1 LREDASRL
9 VILSFDKRTHVMKA
23 LATLSKFLGC
33 YDRWK
38 KIVEKYQLRWTDNS
52 KGAGPS
58 SKGLEIFHNIYSKNN
73 YQDMIVQLKD
83 ACRKLD
89 EKYSYAL
96 LYCTLTGLRPAEAC
110 SSIRLLKERRD
121 EYLSEDK
128 KVMEH
133 FRFPEVFM
141 RRTKNAYISIMS
153 DKIAEIVDSLESLSY
168 NSIRLAL
175 RRQNLKMNMSI
186 CRKIYATYLRTEGI
200 EQEIIDLLQGRIP
213 KSVFV
218 RHYYRP
224 DSSKFDEIREK
235 LTRLH
240 DLLVN

>member
-1 LREDASRL
+1 
-9 VILSFDKRTHVMKA
+9 M
-23 LATLSKFLGC
+23 
-33 YDRWK
+33 
-38 KIVEKYQLRWTDNS
+38 VE
-52 KGAGPS
+52 
-58 SKGLEIFHNIYSKNN
+58 
-73 YQDMIVQLKD
+73 QLKT
-83 ACRKLD
+83 ACSKLD
-89 EKYSYAL
+89 KKYSSVL
-96 LYCTLTGLRPAEAC
+96 IYCTLTGLRPAEAC
-110 SSIRLLKERRD
+110 VSIKLLKERK
-121 EYLSEDK
+121 EGYLTNDN
-128 KVMEH
+128 KVLEH
-133 FRFPEVFM
+133 FKFPEVFM

-224 DSSKFDEIREK
+224 DLSKFDEIREK
-235 LTRLH
+235 LVKLH
-240 DLLVN
+240 DLIVI

>member
-1 LREDASRL
+1 
-9 VILSFDKRTHVMKA
+9 MKA
-23 LATLSKFLGC
+23 LATLSKFLGW

-38 KIVEKYQLRWTDNS
+38 KIVERYQLRWSDN
-52 KGAGPS
+52 GEGTGPS
-58 SKGLEIFHNIYSKNN
+58 SKGLKIFHNIYSKNN

-83 ACRKLD
+83 ACGRLD
-89 EKYSYAL
+89 EKYSSVL

-121 EYLSEDK
+121 EYLSKDK

-133 FRFPEVFM
+133 FKFPEVFIKK
-141 RRTKNAYISIMS
+141 TKNAYISIVFE
-153 DKIAEIVDSLESLSY
+153 KLVDVIDNTIPISY
-168 NSIRLAL
+168 NSIRLTL
-175 RRQNLKMNMSI
+175 RRHNLKLNFSI
-186 CRKIYATYLRTEGI
+186 CRKIFATFLRSEGI

-224 DSSKFDEIREK
+224 DVSKFDEIREK
-235 LTRLH
+235 LDKLH
-240 DLLVN
+240 SFLVN